1 MCKCDWQHGRGPQGR
16 APLRVSPGS
25 PLLPPLPRPIMMEA
39 ENFTLFI
46 KNSIRFPLFGFE
58 K

>member
-1 MCKCDWQHGRGPQGR
+1 MCECGRGDTGAGAAGPCPPCPQGHPCPR
-16 APLRVSPGS
+16 SPVM
-25 PLLPPLPRPIMMEA
+25 LEA

>member
-1 MCKCDWQHGRGPQGR
+1 MP
-16 APLRVSPGS
+16 PLRVPIDT
-25 PLLPPLPRPIMMEA
+25 PCFPRPVMLEA